1 MLLILCPVRSLEY
14 IDSILQ
20 VCSRE
25 YAVSFILV
33 FTPSSALPAASLRST
48 LAAVNIYRSLKA
60 GKKATKK
67 QIRNCICFF
76 VALLYEIATE
86 SCVVIVN
93 NYFT

>member
-1 MLLILCPVRSLEY
+1 MAYRLPPFELADTVIL
-14 IDSILQ
+14 

-33 FTPSSALPAASLRST
+33 FTHSSDLSAASLRST

-60 GKKATKK
+60 GKKATNK

-76 VALLYEIATE
+76 VAL
-86 SCVVIVN
+86 
-93 NYFT
+93 